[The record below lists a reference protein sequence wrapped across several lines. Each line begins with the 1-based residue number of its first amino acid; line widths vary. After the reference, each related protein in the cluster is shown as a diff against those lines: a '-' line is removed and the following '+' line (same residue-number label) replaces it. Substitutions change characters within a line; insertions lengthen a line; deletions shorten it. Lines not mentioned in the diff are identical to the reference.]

1 MITCEVTPVPLNATI
16 CGLPVALSAMSNVA
30 ARAPFACGV
39 NSTLI
44 VQLAPAANV
53 PVGLHPELVFGSGT
67 LKSSASAPLVV
78 NPAKFTAAV
87 LVFITVTLKGAL
99 VVVSACEPN
108 AKLLGVTVTVAVPG
122 VPVPVNVTVC
132 GLPVPVSVNVI
143 APVRVPVA
151 VGLNVI
157 ENTHGGFSSPML
169 GHCARVAPAKSPD
182 VTILLKINGKFPL
195 FDTVTVCAALVVPT
209 AWLPNVNEVGEI
221 PIATATP
228 VPVSVTVCGLPVA
241 LSVNVIVPV
250 RVPAAVGVKV
260 MWNVHGVPSTAM
272 LGHCA
277 SVAPA
282 KSPVVAMLVNV
293 TAVFPVFDT
302 VNVSGELVDPKPS
315 IPNGNEVG
323 AIVIIPPVA
332 AVPVPVSVIVV
343 VCGVVLPAL
352 VYVTVTVPVNAPVA
366 VGVNVTLTM
375 HPEPSLSPAN
385 RVAGQLFVSPKFV
398 LAAMLEMVTVLV
410 PTFTIVTGCDA
421 LVVFCAWL
429 PKVSAFGFAVTFAL
443 DKLPACT
450 KTFESSA
457 KSSASATASLM

>member
-1 MITCEVTPVPLNATI
+1 
-16 CGLPVALSAMSNVA
+16 
-30 ARAPFACGV
+30 
-39 NSTLI
+39 
-44 VQLAPAANV
+44 
-53 PVGLHPELVFGSGT
+53 
-67 LKSSASAPLVV
+67 
-78 NPAKFTAAV
+78 V

-209 AWLPNVNEVGEI
+209 AWLPNVNEVGAI

-241 LSVNVIVPV
+241 LSVNVIVPL
-250 RVPAAVGVKV
+250 RVPAAVGVNV
-260 MWNVHGVPSTAM
+260 IWNVHGFASTAM

-282 KSPVVAMLVNV
+282 KSPVIAILVNV
-293 TAVFPVFDT
+293 TVVFPVFDT
-302 VNVSGELVDPKPS
+302 VNVSGELVDPRPS
-315 IPNGNEVG
+315 IPNGNDVG
-323 AIVIIPPVA
+323 AINIVPA
-332 AVPVPVSVIVV
+332 AVGLNVAVTVSAALIVTV
-343 VCGVVLPAL
+343 QLGGVV
-352 VYVTVTVPVNAPVA
+352 
-366 VGVNVTLTM
+366 
-375 HPEPSLSPAN
+375 
-385 RVAGQLFVSPKFV
+385 
-398 LAAMLEMVTVLV
+398 
-410 PTFTIVTGCDA
+410 
-421 LVVFCAWL
+421 
-429 PKVSAFGFAVTFAL
+429 
-443 DKLPACT
+443 
-450 KTFESSA
+450 
-457 KSSASATASLM
+457 

>member
-1 MITCEVTPVPLNATI
+1 
-16 CGLPVALSAMSNVA
+16 
-30 ARAPFACGV
+30 
-39 NSTLI
+39 
-44 VQLAPAANV
+44 
-53 PVGLHPELVFGSGT
+53 
-67 LKSSASAPLVV
+67 V
-78 NPAKFTAAV
+78 NPVKFTAAV
-87 LVFITVTLKGAL
+87 LVFVTVTINGAL
-99 VVVSACEPN
+99 VVVSACDPN

-132 GLPVPVSVNVI
+132 GLAVPLSVNVI

-157 ENTHGGFSSPML
+157 ENTHDGASTPML
-169 GHCARVAPAKSPD
+169 GHCANVAPAKSPL
-182 VTILLKINGKFPL
+182 VTMLLKFSGKFPL
-195 FDTVTVCAALVVPT
+195 FDTVTVCPALVVPT

-228 VPVSVTVCGLPVA
+228 VPVSATVCGLPVA

-250 RVPAAVGVKV
+250 RAPAAVGVNV
-260 MWNVHGVPSTAM
+260 IWNVHGFASTAM

-282 KSPVVAMLVNV
+282 KSPLIAMLVNV

-302 VNVSGELVDPKPS
+302 VNVSGELVDPMPS
-315 IPNGNEVG
+315 SPNGNGVG
-323 AIVIIPPVA
+323 VIVIVPPVP
-332 AVPVPVSVIVV
+332 AVPVPVNAIVV
-343 VCGVVLPAL
+343 VCGVWLPAL

-366 VGVNVTLTM
+366 VGVNVTFTTQL
-375 HPEPSLSPAN
+375 EPSVSPATK
-385 RVAGQLFVSPKFV
+385 VAGQLFVSPKFV
-398 LAAMLEMVTVLV
+398 LGTMLEIVTKLV

-429 PKVSAFGFAVTFAL
+429 PKVSVAGVAVTFAL

-450 KTFESSA
+450 NTFESYR
-457 KSSASATASLM
+457 